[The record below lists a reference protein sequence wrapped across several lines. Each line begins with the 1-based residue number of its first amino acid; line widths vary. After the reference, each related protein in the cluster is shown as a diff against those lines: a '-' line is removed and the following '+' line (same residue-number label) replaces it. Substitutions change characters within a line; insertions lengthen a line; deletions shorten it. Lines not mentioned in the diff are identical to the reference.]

1 MNGARGA
8 APDGLPPAVSL
19 WPPAAAVLA
28 VAGGMVA
35 FTGAGTGSLPLAVA
49 GGAVALTAVTLLVA
63 EALLDGLALLALSLP
78 LPALITSDF
87 ARIPPAPFLTA
98 AVIVAWFLR
107 GVATRPGLRPL
118 PHRSTLAFVL
128 AVVLATAFASHRVV
142 AARELVNLLL
152 MIGLLVAATGEL
164 ARSPGR
170 IRKLARVVAV
180 TAGLAGIAAAL
191 EAMGMIPG
199 RFRLIGTSFFRA
211 TAGFGWPNELGMFLA
226 VALPVAAYG
235 VPAARTAPGKVAAL
249 VLLAGAGAGLVAT
262 FSRGSWLA
270 VLTAAPIL
278 FLAGDWR
285 LPTRLL
291 LGFIVGAVI
300 LDVALGGAI
309 RERALATI
317 EDPYVVQRAALM
329 FTGVL
334 MFLAHPIVGVGP
346 GGFAES
352 LSEFG
357 PQVPW
362 LWDYVGSSHN
372 AYIEVAAETGILGL
386 AGFLALLGSTL
397 WILLKSAR
405 REAWS
410 EPIGVEITAPTSD
423 APSHRRRPVRGLTLR
438 RTLLWSFAVVCTGS
452 FTVWPFAHGVGQLA
466 MLVAAM
472 GLALAGRQAPGAW
485 S

>member
-1 MNGARGA
+1 MNGTRVVTPEGRG
-8 APDGLPPAVSL
+8 GAVAL

-35 FTGAGTGSLPLAVA
+35 LTGAGTGSMPMAVA

-63 EALLDGLALLALSLP
+63 EGLLDGLALLALSLP

-87 ARIPPAPFLTA
+87 ARIPPAPLLTA
-98 AVIVAWFLR
+98 AIIVAWLLH
-107 GVATRPGLRPL
+107 GVATRPRLLPL
-118 PHRSTLAFVL
+118 PRRSALAFVL

-152 MIGLLVAATGEL
+152 MIGLLVAATSEL
-164 ARSPGR
+164 TCSPGR
-170 IRKLARVVAV
+170 VRTLARVVAV
-180 TAGLAGIAAAL
+180 TAGLAGIVAGL
-191 EAMGMIPG
+191 ETMGAIPG
-199 RFRLIGTSFFRA
+199 RFRLIGTSLFRA

-226 VALPVAAYG
+226 VALPLAVYG
-235 VPAARTAPGKVAAL
+235 VRVARTALRKVAAL
-249 VLLAGAGAGLVAT
+249 ALLAGAAAGLVAT

-278 FLAGDWR
+278 FFAGDWR

-291 LGFIVGAVI
+291 LGFAVGAVI
-300 LDVALGGAI
+300 LDLALGGAI

-329 FTGVL
+329 LTGVL

-386 AGFLALLGSTL
+386 AGFLALLGTTL

-405 REAWS
+405 REARS
-410 EPIGVEITAPTSD
+410 EQVGVEVPAPTSD
-423 APSHRRRPVRGLTLR
+423 APRRRPVRGLTLR
-438 RTLLWSFAVVCTGS
+438 RTLLWSFAAVCTGS

-472 GLALAGRQAPGAW
+472 GLALAGRQAPEAR